1 MNIPEG
7 YVLVPVEPTEE
18 MLEVMH
24 ESVKIEVDTLCRTA
38 SIINDKQWWSSVICA
53 SPNVKIPDYDEA
65 KERELFESQK
75 FDKVPAYRKPN
86 GDYKDFMDEEQW
98 EGWKSCAKSRARSA
112 E

>member
-7 YVLVPVEPTEE
+7 YVLVTVEPTEE

-24 ESVKIEVDTLCRTA
+24 ESVKVEVDTLCRTA

-53 SPNVKIPDYDEA
+53 SPNVKLPDYDEA
-65 KERELFESQK
+65 KERELFGK
-75 FDKVPAYRKPN
+75 FYCEYYGV
-86 GDYKDFMDEEQW
+86 GGSVSIKDGLNIW
-98 EGWKSCAKSRARSA
+98 LACAKSRARSA

>member
-1 MNIPEG
+1 MIIRRFDVTEDRVCEYEVYG
-7 YVLVPVEPTEE
+7 DMVQDSSGAYVLFEDY
-18 MLEVMH
+18 H
-24 ESVKIEVDTLCRTA
+24 A
-38 SIINDKQWWSSVICA
+38 SHA
-53 SPNVKIPDYDEA
+53 YDEA

-86 GDYKDFMDEEQW
+86 GEYKDFMDEEQW